1 MEEVIKLINYIDKLK
16 EQWKMRV
23 NTGRCIGT
31 TETQNMHKYNNVMG
45 ANLCTTVTPEKEN
58 MYKDE

>member
-1 MEEVIKLINYIDKLK
+1 MKGTVEDESKH
-16 EQWKMRV
+16 
-23 NTGRCIGT
+23 GRCIGT
-31 TETQNMHKYNNVMG
+31 TETQNMHKYNNAMG

>member
-1 MEEVIKLINYIDKLK
+1 
-16 EQWKMRV
+16 MRV

-45 ANLCTTVTPEKEN
+45 ANLCITVTPEKEN